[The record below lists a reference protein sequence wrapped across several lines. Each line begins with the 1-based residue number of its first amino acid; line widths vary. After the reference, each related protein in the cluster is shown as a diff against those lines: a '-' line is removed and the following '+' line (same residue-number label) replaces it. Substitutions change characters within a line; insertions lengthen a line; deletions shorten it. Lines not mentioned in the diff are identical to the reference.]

1 MDTKE
6 FKQRFLP
13 LHTRLYRA
21 AFRLMGN
28 AMDAEDMVQEA
39 YLKLWERRNDLGHV
53 ANMEAYCTSLIRH
66 LCLDALRRTHPEEEG
81 SPPPEEL
88 PLTDGENAATVLER
102 QDEAEQLTRLIGRLP
117 EGQRTVMTLHDVEG
131 CSYEEIE
138 KATGFTAVN
147 IRVMLSRA
155 RKKVREQFQ
164 IIMNYG
170 QR

>member
-1 MDTKE
+1 MDAEE
-6 FKQRFLP
+6 FKLRFLP
-13 LHTRLYRA
+13 LHTQLYRT

-39 YLKLWERRNDLGHV
+39 YLKLWERCNDLGHV

-66 LCLDALRRTHPEEEG
+66 ICIDAFRRKRPEED
-81 SPPPEEL
+81 SPPPEEF
-88 PLTDGENAATVLER
+88 PLTDNEDAATALER
-102 QDEAEQLTRLIGRLP
+102 QDEAKQLTSLINRLP

-138 KATGFTAVN
+138 EATGFTAVN

-155 RKKVREQFQ
+155 RKKIREQ
-164 IIMNYG
+164 IERIRNYG
-170 QR
+170 QG

>member
-1 MDTKE
+1 MDAEE
-6 FKQRFLP
+6 FKLRFLP
-13 LHTRLYRA
+13 LHTQLYRT

-39 YLKLWERRNDLGHV
+39 YLKLWERRDDLGHV

-66 LCLDALRRTHPEEEG
+66 ICIDAFRRKRPEED
-81 SPPPEEL
+81 SPPPEEF
-88 PLTDGENAATVLER
+88 PLTDNEDAATALER
-102 QDEAEQLTRLIGRLP
+102 QDEAEQLTSLINRLP

-138 KATGFTAVN
+138 EATGFTAVN

-155 RKKVREQFQ
+155 RKKICEQFER
-164 IIMNYG
+164 IRNYG
-170 QR
+170 QG

>member
-1 MDTKE
+1 MDTEE
-6 FKQRFLP
+6 FKRRCLP
-13 LHTRLYRA
+13 LHIRLYRT

-39 YLKLWERRNDLGHV
+39 YLKLWERRDDLGHV

-66 LCLDALRRTHPEEEG
+66 ICIDAFRRKRPEED
-81 SPPPEEL
+81 SPPPEEF
-88 PLTDGENAATVLER
+88 PLTDNEDAATALER
-102 QDEAEQLTRLIGRLP
+102 QDEAEQLTSLINRLP

-138 KATGFTAVN
+138 EATGFTVVN

-155 RKKVREQFQ
+155 RKKIREQFER
-164 IIMNYG
+164 IRNYEQG
-170 QR
+170 

>member
-1 MDTKE
+1 MDAEE
-6 FKQRFLP
+6 FKQKFLP
-13 LHTRLYRA
+13 LHTQLYRT

-39 YLKLWERRNDLGHV
+39 YLKLWERRDDLGHV

-66 LCLDALRRTHPEEEG
+66 ICIDAFRRKRPEED
-81 SPPPEEL
+81 SPPPEEF
-88 PLTDGENAATVLER
+88 PLTDNEDAATALER
-102 QDEAEQLTRLIGRLP
+102 QEDATQLTNLISRLP

-138 KATGFTAVN
+138 EATGFTAVN

-155 RKKVREQFQ
+155 RKKIREQFER
-164 IIMNYG
+164 IRNYG
-170 QR
+170 QG

>member
-1 MDTKE
+1 MDAEE

-13 LHTRLYRA
+13 LHTQLYRT

-39 YLKLWERRNDLGHV
+39 YLKLWERCNDLGHV

-66 LCLDALRRTHPEEEG
+66 ICIDAFRRKRPEED
-81 SPPPEEL
+81 SPPPEEF
-88 PLTDGENAATVLER
+88 PFTDNEDAATALER
-102 QDEAEQLTRLIGRLP
+102 QDEAEQLTSFINRLP

-138 KATGFTAVN
+138 EATGFTAVN

-155 RKKVREQFQ
+155 RKKIREQMER
-164 IIMNYG
+164 IRNYG
-170 QR
+170 QG

>member
-1 MDTKE
+1 MDAEE
-6 FKQRFLP
+6 FKQKFLP
-13 LHTRLYRA
+13 LHTQLYRT

-39 YLKLWERRNDLGHV
+39 YLKLWERRDDLGHV

-66 LCLDALRRTHPEEEG
+66 ICIDAFRRKRPEED
-81 SPPPEEL
+81 SPPPEEF
-88 PLTDGENAATVLER
+88 PLTDNEDAATALER
-102 QDEAEQLTRLIGRLP
+102 QDEAEQLTSLINRLP

-138 KATGFTAVN
+138 EATGFTAVN

-155 RKKVREQFQ
+155 RKKIREQFER
-164 IIMNYG
+164 IRNYG
-170 QR
+170 QG

>member
-1 MDTKE
+1 MDAEE
-6 FKQRFLP
+6 FKRRFLP
-13 LHTRLYRA
+13 LHIRLYRT

-39 YLKLWERRNDLGHV
+39 YLKLWERRDDLGHV

-66 LCLDALRRTHPEEEG
+66 ICIDAFRRKRPEED
-81 SPPPEEL
+81 SPPPEEF
-88 PLTDGENAATVLER
+88 PLTDNEDAATALER
-102 QDEAEQLTRLIGRLP
+102 QDEAEQLTSLINRLP

-138 KATGFTAVN
+138 EATGFTAVN

-155 RKKVREQFQ
+155 RKKIREQ
-164 IIMNYG
+164 IERIRNYG
-170 QR
+170 QG

>member
-1 MDTKE
+1 MDAEE

-13 LHTRLYRA
+13 LHTQLYRT

-66 LCLDALRRTHPEEEG
+66 ICIDAFRRKRPEED
-81 SPPPEEL
+81 SPPPEEF
-88 PLTDGENAATVLER
+88 PLTDNEDAATALER
-102 QDEAEQLTRLIGRLP
+102 QDEAEQLTSLINRLP

-138 KATGFTAVN
+138 EATGFTAVN

-155 RKKVREQFQ
+155 RKKIREQFER
-164 IIMNYG
+164 IRNYG
-170 QR
+170 QG

>member
-1 MDTKE
+1 MDAEE

-13 LHTRLYRA
+13 LHTQLYRT

-39 YLKLWERRNDLGHV
+39 YLKLWERRDDLGHV

-66 LCLDALRRTHPEEEG
+66 ICIDAFRRKRPEED
-81 SPPPEEL
+81 SPPPEEF
-88 PLTDGENAATVLER
+88 PLTDNEDAATALER
-102 QDEAEQLTRLIGRLP
+102 QDEAKQLTSLINRLP

-138 KATGFTAVN
+138 EATGFTAVN

-155 RKKVREQFQ
+155 RKKIREQFER
-164 IIMNYG
+164 IRNYG
-170 QR
+170 QG

>member
-1 MDTKE
+1 MDAEE

-13 LHTRLYRA
+13 LHTQLYRT

-39 YLKLWERRNDLGHV
+39 YLKLWERRDDLGHV

-66 LCLDALRRTHPEEEG
+66 ICIDAFRRKRPEED
-81 SPPPEEL
+81 SPPPEDF
-88 PLTDGENAATVLER
+88 PLADNEDAATALER
-102 QDEAEQLTRLIGRLP
+102 QEEATQLTNLINRLP

-138 KATGFTAVN
+138 EATGFTAVN

-155 RKKVREQFQ
+155 RKKIREQFER
-164 IIMNYG
+164 IRNYG
-170 QR
+170 QG

>member
-1 MDTKE
+1 MDAEK

-13 LHTRLYRA
+13 LHTQLYRT

-39 YLKLWERRNDLGHV
+39 YLKLWERCNDLGHV

-66 LCLDALRRTHPEEEG
+66 ICIDAFRRKRPEED
-81 SPPPEEL
+81 SPPPEEF
-88 PLTDGENAATVLER
+88 PLTDNEDAATALER
-102 QDEAEQLTRLIGRLP
+102 QDEDEQLTSLINRLP

-138 KATGFTAVN
+138 EATGFTAVN

-155 RKKVREQFQ
+155 RKKIREQFER
-164 IIMNYG
+164 IRNYG
-170 QR
+170 QG

>member
-1 MDTKE
+1 MDAEE
-6 FKQRFLP
+6 FKLRFLP
-13 LHTRLYRA
+13 LHTQLYRT

-39 YLKLWERRNDLGHV
+39 YLKLWERCDDLGHV

-66 LCLDALRRTHPEEEG
+66 ICIDAFRRKRPEED
-81 SPPPEEL
+81 SPPPEEF
-88 PLTDGENAATVLER
+88 PLTDNEDAATALER
-102 QDEAEQLTRLIGRLP
+102 QDEAEQLTSLINRLP

-138 KATGFTAVN
+138 EATGFTAVN

-155 RKKVREQFQ
+155 RKKIREQFER
-164 IIMNYG
+164 IRNYG
-170 QR
+170 QG

>member
-1 MDTKE
+1 MDAEE

-13 LHTRLYRA
+13 LHTQLYRT

-39 YLKLWERRNDLGHV
+39 YLKLWERRDDLGHV

-66 LCLDALRRTHPEEEG
+66 ICIDAFRRKRPEED
-81 SPPPEEL
+81 SPPPEEF
-88 PLTDGENAATVLER
+88 PLTDNEDAATALER
-102 QDEAEQLTRLIGRLP
+102 QDEAEQLTSLINRLP

-138 KATGFTAVN
+138 EATGFTAVN

-155 RKKVREQFQ
+155 RKKIREQ
-164 IIMNYG
+164 IERIRNYEQG
-170 QR
+170 

>member
-1 MDTKE
+1 MDAEE

-13 LHTRLYRA
+13 LHTQLYRT

-39 YLKLWERRNDLGHV
+39 YLKLWERRDDLGHV

-66 LCLDALRRTHPEEEG
+66 ICIDAFRRKRPEED
-81 SPPPEEL
+81 SPPPEEF
-88 PLTDGENAATVLER
+88 PLTDNEDAATALER
-102 QDEAEQLTRLIGRLP
+102 QDEAKQLTSLINRLP

-138 KATGFTAVN
+138 EATGFTAVN

-155 RKKVREQFQ
+155 RKKIREQ
-164 IIMNYG
+164 IERIRNYG
-170 QR
+170 QG

>member
-1 MDTKE
+1 MDAEE

-13 LHTRLYRA
+13 LHTQLYRT
-21 AFRLMGN
+21 AFRLMEN

-39 YLKLWERRNDLGHV
+39 YLKLWERRDDLGHV

-66 LCLDALRRTHPEEEG
+66 ICIDAFRRKRPEED
-81 SPPPEEL
+81 SPPPEEF
-88 PLTDGENAATVLER
+88 PLTDNEDAATALER
-102 QDEAEQLTRLIGRLP
+102 QDEAEQLTSLINRLP

-138 KATGFTAVN
+138 EATGFTAVN

-155 RKKVREQFQ
+155 RKKIREQFER
-164 IIMNYG
+164 IRNYG
-170 QR
+170 QG

>member
-1 MDTKE
+1 MDAEE
-6 FKQRFLP
+6 FKRRFLP
-13 LHTRLYRA
+13 LHTQLYRT

-39 YLKLWERRNDLGHV
+39 YLKLWERRDDLGHV

-66 LCLDALRRTHPEEEG
+66 ICIDAFRRKRPEED
-81 SPPPEEL
+81 SPPPEEF
-88 PLTDGENAATVLER
+88 PLTDNEDAATALER
-102 QDEAEQLTRLIGRLP
+102 QDEAKQLTSLINRLP

-138 KATGFTAVN
+138 EATGFTAVN

-155 RKKVREQFQ
+155 RKKIREQFER
-164 IIMNYG
+164 IRNYG
-170 QR
+170 QG

>member
-1 MDTKE
+1 MDAEE
-6 FKQRFLP
+6 FKLRFLP
-13 LHTRLYRA
+13 LHTQLYHT

-39 YLKLWERRNDLGHV
+39 YLKLWERRDDLGHV

-66 LCLDALRRTHPEEEG
+66 ICIDAFRRKRPEED
-81 SPPPEEL
+81 SPPPEEF
-88 PLTDGENAATVLER
+88 PLTDNEDAATALER
-102 QDEAEQLTRLIGRLP
+102 QDEAEQLTSLINRLP

-138 KATGFTAVN
+138 EATGFTAVN

-155 RKKVREQFQ
+155 RKKIREQFER
-164 IIMNYG
+164 IRNYG
-170 QR
+170 QG

>member
-1 MDTKE
+1 MDAEE
-6 FKQRFLP
+6 FKLRFLP
-13 LHTRLYRA
+13 LHTQLYRT

-66 LCLDALRRTHPEEEG
+66 ICIDAFRRKRPEED
-81 SPPPEEL
+81 SPPPEEF
-88 PLTDGENAATVLER
+88 PLTDNEDAATALER
-102 QDEAEQLTRLIGRLP
+102 QDEAEQLTSLINRLP

-138 KATGFTAVN
+138 EATGFTAVN

-155 RKKVREQFQ
+155 RKKIREQFER
-164 IIMNYG
+164 IRNYG
-170 QR
+170 QG

>member
-1 MDTKE
+1 MDTRE

-39 YLKLWERRNDLGHV
+39 YLKLWERRNGLGHV

-66 LCLDALRRTHPEEEG
+66 LCLDTLRRTHPEEEG

-88 PLTDGENAATVLER
+88 PLTDGGNAATALER
-102 QDEAEQLTRLIGRLP
+102 QDEAEQLTLLIGRLP

>member
-1 MDTKE
+1 MDAEE
-6 FKQRFLP
+6 FKLRFLP
-13 LHTRLYRA
+13 LHTQLYRT

-39 YLKLWERRNDLGHV
+39 YLKLWERRDDLGHV

-66 LCLDALRRTHPEEEG
+66 ICIDAFRRKRPEED
-81 SPPPEEL
+81 SPPPEEF
-88 PLTDGENAATVLER
+88 PLTDNEDAATALER
-102 QDEAEQLTRLIGRLP
+102 QDEAKQLTSLINRLP

-138 KATGFTAVN
+138 EATGFTAVN

-155 RKKVREQFQ
+155 RKKIREQFER
-164 IIMNYG
+164 IRNYG
-170 QR
+170 QG

>member
-1 MDTKE
+1 MDAEE

-13 LHTRLYRA
+13 LHTQLYRT

-39 YLKLWERRNDLGHV
+39 YLKLWERRDDLGHV

-66 LCLDALRRTHPEEEG
+66 ICIDAFRRKRPEED
-81 SPPPEEL
+81 SPPPEEF
-88 PLTDGENAATVLER
+88 PLTDNEDAATALER
-102 QDEAEQLTRLIGRLP
+102 QDEAEQLTSLINRLP

-138 KATGFTAVN
+138 EATGFTAVN

-155 RKKVREQFQ
+155 RKKIREQ
-164 IIMNYG
+164 IERIRNYG
-170 QR
+170 QG

>member
-1 MDTKE
+1 MDAEE
-6 FKQRFLP
+6 FKLRFLP
-13 LHTRLYRA
+13 LHTQLYRT

-39 YLKLWERRNDLGHV
+39 YLKLWERRDDLGHV

-66 LCLDALRRTHPEEEG
+66 ICIDAFRRKRPEED
-81 SPPPEEL
+81 SPPPEEF
-88 PLTDGENAATVLER
+88 PLTDNEDAATALER
-102 QDEAEQLTRLIGRLP
+102 QDEAEQLTSLINRLP

-138 KATGFTAVN
+138 EATGFTAVN

-155 RKKVREQFQ
+155 RKKIREQFER
-164 IIMNYG
+164 IRNYG
-170 QR
+170 QG

>member
-1 MDTKE
+1 MDAEE
-6 FKQRFLP
+6 FKRRFLP
-13 LHTRLYRA
+13 LHIRLYRT

-39 YLKLWERRNDLGHV
+39 YLKLWERCNDLGHV

-66 LCLDALRRTHPEEEG
+66 ICIDAFRRKRPEED
-81 SPPPEEL
+81 SPPPEEF
-88 PLTDGENAATVLER
+88 PLTDNEDAATALER
-102 QDEAEQLTRLIGRLP
+102 QDEAEQLTSLINRLP

-138 KATGFTAVN
+138 EATGFTAVN

-155 RKKVREQFQ
+155 RKKIREQFER
-164 IIMNYG
+164 IRNYG
-170 QR
+170 QG

>member
-1 MDTKE
+1 
-6 FKQRFLP
+6 
-13 LHTRLYRA
+13 
-21 AFRLMGN
+21 
-28 AMDAEDMVQEA
+28 
-39 YLKLWERRNDLGHV
+39 
-53 ANMEAYCTSLIRH
+53 
-66 LCLDALRRTHPEEEG
+66 
-81 SPPPEEL
+81 PPPEEL
-88 PLTDGENAATVLER
+88 PLTDGGNAATALER

-155 RKKVREQFQ
+155 RKKVRDQFQ

>member
-1 MDTKE
+1 MDADT
-6 FKQRFLP
+6 FKQKFLP
-13 LHTRLYRA
+13 LHTRLYRT

-39 YLKLWERRNDLGHV
+39 YLKLWERRDELGHV
-53 ANMEAYCTSLIRH
+53 EKTENYCTTLIRH
-66 LCLDALRRTHPEEEG
+66 ICIDALRRTHPEEEER
-81 SPPPEEL
+81 PPEEL
-88 PLTDGENAATVLER
+88 PLTDGGNAAIALER
-102 QDEAEQLTRLIGRLP
+102 QDEAEQLTSLIGRLP

-138 KATGFTAVN
+138 EATGLSAVN

-164 IIMNYG
+164 KIMNYG